1 VKHTTITTEKRVGY
15 YGCYFVIVP
24 DHAAGRRKRFTV
36 YRIPAT
42 PSARVRIVGRELTFG
57 FAKKYVHR
65 LMNKKM
71 KFFTKRIDT
80 AATIEIF
87 NSAQPFPYVVI
98 DNLLDS
104 EALRGLIPKYPSVE
118 EKKWWQYDN
127 PLERKFAFN
136 DLSQLDVDFR
146 EFFDEANSS
155 DVVGQLGRL
164 TGLENLVPDHTLNGG
179 GLHQIKP
186 GGKLDVHED
195 YNIHRP
201 MKAFRKVNMIVYVN
215 ENWDDSYGGELQL
228 WNADM
233 TCCMKKVSP
242 VFNRVVIF
250 RTDMKSN
257 HGHPDP
263 LACPEGMTRKSLA
276 LYFYVPMSPEE
287 WDRHEYKSTQF
298 KKRPED
304 PDSVEINELRMKRN
318 KGRVA
323 DKIT

>member
-1 VKHTTITTEKRVGY
+1 V
-15 YGCYFVIVP
+15 
-24 DHAAGRRKRFTV
+24 
-36 YRIPAT
+36 
-42 PSARVRIVGRELTFG
+42 
-57 FAKKYVHR
+57 
-65 LMNKKM
+65 

-80 AATIEIF
+80 VAAIEAF
-87 NSAQPFPYVVI
+87 NSAQPFPHVVF
-98 DNLLDS
+98 DNLLDGDVLS
-104 EALRGLIPKYPSVE
+104 TLVHKYPSVE

-136 DLSQLDVDFR
+136 DLSQLDVGFR
-146 EFFDEANSS
+146 EFFDEANSPE
-155 DVVGQLGRL
+155 VIAQLARL
-164 TGLENLVPDHTLNGG
+164 TGIKDLIPDHTLNGG

-250 RTDMKSN
+250 RTDTKSN

-263 LACPEGMTRKSLA
+263 LTCPEGMTRKSLA
-276 LYFYVPMSPEE
+276 TYYYIPMTNEE
-287 WDRHEYKSTQF
+287 IEYTSTQF

-304 PDSVEINELRMKRN
+304 PDSDELNELRVKRN

-323 DKIT
+323 DKST